1 MLGSVLQCIR
11 GNQLNSVERSR
22 NVAVVTA
29 QFTDVWNSGNVDLI
43 PEIYAK
49 DFVGHFPGGEIHGH
63 KGIQDVVSGHR
74 L

>member
-1 MLGSVLQCIR
+1 M
-11 GNQLNSVERSR
+11 
-22 NVAVVTA
+22 AVVTA